1 MSTSHYSSTS
11 YSDLV
16 GKPGIKSSDK
26 NPALAQMR
34 EAIYAWEDPL
44 SSSSIQHS
52 RPEAGDVGLD
62 TIRIPLAAVQNYRKA
77 SLRAR
82 YAALFALAAVLL
94 MADGIALVTWTDSVV
109 EHYVFACLAIS
120 AELLLIAC
128 AIGCRKL

>member
-11 YSDLV
+11 YQDRQIKDLNTV
-16 GKPGIKSSDK
+16 VPGWD
-26 NPALAQMR
+26 A
-34 EAIYAWEDPL
+34 PL

-82 YAALFALAAVLL
+82 YAALFALAALLL

>member
-1 MSTSHYSSTS
+1 MSTSRYANTNYQHRQ
-11 YSDLV
+11 
-16 GKPGIKSSDK
+16 IKELQSVI
-26 NPALAQMR
+26 P
-34 EAIYAWEDPL
+34 AWEPPL
-44 SSSSIQHS
+44 SSPSIQHS

-128 AIGCRKL
+128 AISCRKL